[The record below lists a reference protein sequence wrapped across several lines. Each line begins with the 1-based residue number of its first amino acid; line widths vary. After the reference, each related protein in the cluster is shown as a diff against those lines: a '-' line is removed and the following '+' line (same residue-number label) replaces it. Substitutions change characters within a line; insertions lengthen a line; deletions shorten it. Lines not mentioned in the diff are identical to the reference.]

1 MFNKHVF
8 INNDKGEKIST
19 KKKRNKETERELKRV
34 LLTPAAK
41 TSLKKE
47 QDVTFLSSF
56 RKTKED
62 YGS

>member
-8 INNDKGEKIST
+8 INNDKREKIST
-19 KKKRNKETERELKRV
+19 KKKKKETERELKRV
-34 LLTPAAK
+34 LLSSAAK

-56 RKTKED
+56 GKTKEE

>member
-8 INNDKGEKIST
+8 INNDKREKIST
-19 KKKRNKETERELKRV
+19 KKKKKETEWELKRV
-34 LLTPAAK
+34 LLTSAAK

-56 RKTKED
+56 GKTKEE
-62 YGS
+62 YVS

>member
-8 INNDKGEKIST
+8 INNDNREKIST
-19 KKKRNKETERELKRV
+19 KKKKKETERELKRV
-34 LLTPAAK
+34 LLSSAAK

-56 RKTKED
+56 GKTKEE